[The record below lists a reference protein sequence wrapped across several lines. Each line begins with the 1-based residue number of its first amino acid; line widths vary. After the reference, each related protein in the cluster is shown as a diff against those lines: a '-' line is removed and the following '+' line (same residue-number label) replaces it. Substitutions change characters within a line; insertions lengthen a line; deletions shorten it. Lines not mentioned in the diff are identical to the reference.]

1 MSASVV
7 PTGPVCWWKEAISAE
22 HCISITEVVADLPA
36 VQHGSNLR
44 PADRLQSRRL
54 RRRRH
59 ARCSRQTLRG
69 STAIARRKESSRPST
84 ARSKIPE
91 AAMNLRVSAIS
102 VENAGASSSPQAI
115 RAMLS
120 RPNAHCPERMLGR
133 RCASHGTSE
142 PGPTPIQLI
151 HALCVQGPRH
161 ILEES
166 R

>member
-7 PTGPVCWWKEAISAE
+7 PTGPVSWWKEAMSAE
-22 HCISITEVVADLPA
+22 HYIPITEVVAYLPA
-36 VQHGSNLR
+36 VQRGSNLR
-44 PADRLQSRRL
+44 PADRLRSQRL
-54 RRRRH
+54 RRRRD

-69 STAIARRKESSRPST
+69 STAIAGRKELSRPST

-91 AAMNLRVSAIS
+91 AAMNWRVSAIS

-120 RPNAHCPERMLGR
+120 RPNAHYPERMRGR
-133 RCASHGTSE
+133 RWASHGTSG

-151 HALCVQGPRH
+151 HVLCVQGPRH
-161 ILEES
+161 ILEQL